1 MTADLRRRGQPLPMP
16 TDFDD
21 FSEVAHQEALAH
33 ARRLRQA
40 MERHGF
46 GAFATEWWH
55 FYAHDWQARP
65 VVR

>member
-1 MTADLRRRGQPLPMP
+1 MP

-46 GAFATEWWH
+46 GAFAPEWWH
-55 FYAHDWQARP
+55 FDAHDWQALP

>member
-1 MTADLRRRGQPLPMP
+1 
-16 TDFDD
+16 
-21 FSEVAHQEALAH
+21 VAHQEALAQ

-55 FYAHDWQARP
+55 FDAHDWQALP